1 MLIFFLL
8 HKVCKPF
15 LPSAPSLF
23 CANTHEFVL
32 MPENSQTI
40 VNWTMKDNAPFY
52 FKIIMVF
59 VSCDTMMADNL
70 ESGLVNLKALVSDRA
85 ADLAG

>member
-1 MLIFFLL
+1 
-8 HKVCKPF
+8 
-15 LPSAPSLF
+15 
-23 CANTHEFVL
+23 
-32 MPENSQTI
+32 
-40 VNWTMKDNAPFY
+40 MKDNAPFY